1 MSDQLTTVQAI
12 YEAFGRGDVSAILD
26 KLSEEVRWEE
36 WSDNAAQKAGVP
48 WLLPRAGK
56 DETRQFFAVV
66 GGFTF
71 HEFQI
76 LSLMEGGNQV
86 VAELIVDATVQSGT
100 RFRDEELHLWTF
112 DESGKVAR
120 FRHYVDTAKHIA
132 AM

>member
-12 YEAFGRGDVSAILD
+12 YEAFGRGDVPAILE
-26 KLSEEVRWEE
+26 KLSDDVRWEA
-36 WSDNAAQKAGVP
+36 WADNEAQKAGVP
-48 WLLPRAGK
+48 WLLPRVGK
-56 DETRQFFAVV
+56 DETRQFFEVV

-71 HEFQI
+71 HEFTI
-76 LSLMEGGNQV
+76 LSLMAGGNQV
-86 VAELIVDATVQSGT
+86 VAEVIVDATVQSET

-112 DESGKVAR
+112 DESGKVTR